1 MRVGLVCSYSFDEPG
16 GVQAHVLD
24 LAERLREMGHHSE
37 VLGPASADTP
47 LPEWVTRGGPA
58 VPIPYNG
65 SVARLSFGPR
75 VVRTTRRFIELG
87 DFDVLHIHEPNS
99 PGYAMVANRIAAG
112 PIVAT
117 YHTSAESSYALKVA
131 LPALRANLEKIR
143 AGIAVSELAWQ
154 WQAEQIGT
162 DPVIIPN
169 GVDTRRFAR
178 ARGVRNDSSDVEVVF
193 LGRLD
198 EPRKGLDVFLAA
210 LERLPR
216 LPQVTVMG
224 GGAAREM
231 DGVRFAGKVTEDE
244 KVEILGRADIFVA
257 PNLGGE
263 SFGIILVEAMAAGC
277 AVVASDIPAFAAV
290 GSDAAAFFPPGDPDA
305 LAQQLQLLIDDA
317 TYRNDLINR
326 GARRARGFDWSVVA
340 NRICAVYEAV
350 SYNEKV
356 RIEGDIWC
364 RASRRRAD
372 LRCHCG
378 CLGVSHCAAT
388 SPIAYSF
395 G

>member
-131 LPALRANLEKIR
+131 LPALRAKLEKIR

-198 EPRKGLDVFLAA
+198 EPRKGLDVFLTA

-356 RIEGDIWC
+356 RIE
-364 RASRRRAD
+364 R
-372 LRCHCG
+372 
-378 CLGVSHCAAT
+378 
-388 SPIAYSF
+388 
-395 G
+395 